1 MVYICFKVYRKV
13 VYVMRININM
23 PDDLVKKVDERAKQM
38 FVSRSAYISMAMSQ
52 KVQSDDLL
60 DVLPEMRAKLNQL
73 AASLHD
79 KKD

>member
-1 MVYICFKVYRKV
+1 
-13 VYVMRININM
+13 MRININM

-52 KVQSDDLL
+52 KVLSDDLM
-60 DVLPEMRAKLNQL
+60 DVLPEMRAKLSQL
-73 AASLHD
+73 ADSLQD

>member
-1 MVYICFKVYRKV
+1 
-13 VYVMRININM
+13 MRININM

-73 AASLHD
+73 AESLQD

>member
-1 MVYICFKVYRKV
+1 
-13 VYVMRININM
+13 MRININM

-52 KVQSDDLL
+52 KVQSDDLM

-73 AASLHD
+73 AESLQD
-79 KKD
+79 KKE

>member
-1 MVYICFKVYRKV
+1 
-13 VYVMRININM
+13 M

>member
-1 MVYICFKVYRKV
+1 
-13 VYVMRININM
+13 MRININV
-23 PDDLVKKVDERAKQM
+23 PDDLVKKVDEKAKQM

-73 AASLHD
+73 AESLQD

>member
-1 MVYICFKVYRKV
+1 
-13 VYVMRININM
+13 MRININM

-38 FVSRSAYISMAMSQ
+38 FVSRSAFISMAMSQ

-73 AASLHD
+73 AESLQD

>member
-1 MVYICFKVYRKV
+1 
-13 VYVMRININM
+13 MRININM

-60 DVLPEMRAKLNQL
+60 DVLPEMRSKLNQL
-73 AASLHD
+73 AESLQD

>member
-1 MVYICFKVYRKV
+1 
-13 VYVMRININM
+13 MRININM

-52 KVQSDDLL
+52 KVQSDDLM

-73 AASLHD
+73 AESLHD
-79 KKD
+79 KKE